1 MGRRTL
7 FFTGERAAVIRE
19 RADPS
24 LEPDEVRVETVASA
38 ISPGTEL
45 LLYRGDA
52 PTEMA
57 ADETLP
63 ALEGDLAYPL
73 AYGYAAVGRVTD
85 CGASVGD
92 QWLDRAVFGFN
103 PHETAFTADP
113 SDLIVLP
120 NDLALDRATLL
131 PSVETAVNFAHD
143 GRPRLGE
150 RVVVLGAG
158 LVGLCT
164 TAVLS
169 TFPLAELVVA
179 DPVPERRAAAER
191 LGADRVVATAPEVV
205 PERDPGGADLVYELS
220 GNPDALDDAIEAV
233 GYDGR
238 IVVGSWYGTKRAN
251 VDLGGRFH
259 RDRITVES
267 SQVSTIDPTLRGRW
281 TNDRRLDAAL
291 THLQDRDDRLVTDTV
306 PFADAPA
313 AYRRLDE
320 QRPPGGLVL
329 TYDRETQRD
338 P

>member
-7 FFTGERAAVIRE
+7 FFTGEREAAIRE
-19 RADPS
+19 RSDPQPA
-24 LEPDEVRVETVASA
+24 PDEVHVETVASA

-45 LLYRGDA
+45 LLYRGEA
-52 PTEMA
+52 PTEMP

-63 ALEGDLAYPL
+63 ALDADLSYPL

-85 CGASVGD
+85 CGASVAE
-92 QWLDRAVFGFN
+92 QWRGRTVFAFN
-103 PHETAFTADP
+103 PHETAFTAAP
-113 SDLIVLP
+113 SDLVVVP
-120 NDLALDRATLL
+120 DGLAPARATLL

-143 GRPRLGE
+143 GQPRIGE

-158 LVGLCT
+158 LIGLCT

-191 LGADRVVATAPEVV
+191 LGADRVVTSAPEIA
-205 PERDPGGADLVYELS
+205 PDREPGGADLVYELS
-220 GNPDALDDAIEAV
+220 GNPDALDDAVAAV

-259 RDRITVES
+259 RDRITVRS

-281 TNDRRLDAAL
+281 TSERRLDVAL
-291 THLQDRDDRLVTDTV
+291 DHLQECDERLVHDRV
-306 PFADAPA
+306 PFTDAPA

-320 QRPPGGLVL
+320 HHPPGGLVL
-329 TYDRETQRD
+329 TYDE
-338 P
+338 